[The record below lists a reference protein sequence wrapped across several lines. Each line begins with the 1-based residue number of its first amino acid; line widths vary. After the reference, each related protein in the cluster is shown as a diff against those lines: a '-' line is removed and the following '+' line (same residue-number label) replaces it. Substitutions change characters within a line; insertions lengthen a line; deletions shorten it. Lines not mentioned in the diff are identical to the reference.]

1 MEMKN
6 REKRKAELEALAKN
20 EKDQLVKIEEVL
32 NSFLSRLENFNP
44 NHTHEYNLA
53 DEVAINELKTA
64 INTLEI
70 PEEIKVKQ
78 ENEITFSNI
87 TKKVLVYF
95 FVLSLAVMSFSL
107 YVGIR
112 GLSDFI
118 DQEKIDQ
125 EKVEEYH
132 NLKLYFLEMKKTY
145 PKSHKRVLKKLRS
158 NKIP

>member
-1 MEMKN
+1 MQTRKEREQELLKQEIKEKN
-6 REKRKAELEALAKN
+6 QLEN
-20 EKDQLVKIEEVL
+20 IENAL